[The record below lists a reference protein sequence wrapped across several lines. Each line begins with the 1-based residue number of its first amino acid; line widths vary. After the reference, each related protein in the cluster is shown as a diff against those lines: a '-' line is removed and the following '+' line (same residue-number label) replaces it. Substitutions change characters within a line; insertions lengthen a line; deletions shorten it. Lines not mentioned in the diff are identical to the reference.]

1 MSNLSAEVYEFF
13 FNSQGTG
20 RHYAVFLS
28 ILDNDYV
35 ICAAVVLHHFKSV

>member
-1 MSNLSAEVYEFF
+1 MSNLSTKVYEFF

-28 ILDNDYV
+28 IFNDNYV
-35 ICAAVVLHHFKSV
+35 ICTTVVLHHFKSV